1 MKVKEELKVQELL
14 EELKKHGIHLA
25 KTTVYTWVERR
36 YIPEN
41 LVRIEKRI
49 RRKFYYFK
57 PEVIEY
63 LVEKLRGE

>member
-25 KTTVYTWVERR
+25 KTTVYTWVERG